1 MFARGLLDR
10 VVTRMYF
17 PDEPAANAA
26 DPVLCSIGAPRRR
39 ATLVAVP
46 EPEGQLRFDIFLQG
60 ERETVFFDV

>member
-1 MFARGLLDR
+1 MAALADQRGRNHPLG
-10 VVTRMYF
+10 TRLWT
-17 PDEPAANAA
+17 ANAA

-39 ATLVAVP
+39 ATLIAVP

>member
-17 PDEPAANAA
+17 PDEPTANAA
-26 DPVLCSIGAPRRR
+26 DPVLRAIREPARR
-39 ATLVAVP
+39 ATLIAVP
-46 EPEGQLRFDIFLQG
+46 EPEGALRFDIWLQG